1 MRELNQRQR
10 ADFLEGQAKLVQV
23 DILVVVLVEMLMTM
37 VVLIVTMVVTMVVL
51 IIIYSDAGPT

>member
-23 DILVVVLVEMLMTM
+23 DILVVVLMVMLMTM
-37 VVLIVTMVVTMVVL
+37 VVMMVTMVLMV
-51 IIIYSDAGPT
+51 IIYCAAGPT

>member
-23 DILVVVLVEMLMTM
+23 DILVVVLVVMLMTM
-37 VVLIVTMVVTMVVL
+37 VVLI
-51 IIIYSDAGPT
+51 IIYCAAGPT